1 MRSRSPA
8 LLRRRALPPG
18 GAILLLALGGCSS
31 APPAA
36 PAAPAASGTTFAFR
50 DPGFSLPAG
59 PLPRRDGREIARA
72 MEAVRKGD
80 AVQARERFSFGAAA
94 AKNPLPFRLG
104 VAYADL
110 LAGRYDPAREALER
124 LVREAPGY
132 VPAAEALADLDAA
145 EGREREALDRYRTL
159 LKILPADPRLAAREE
174 SVRDSLV
181 GKLEAA
187 AESALAARDLA
198 GARRDA
204 LSVLEV
210 APSSPA
216 AYRLLARAAEA
227 EGRPADAWSAAAKAV
242 ALDPADQE
250 WSRKAAD
257 LAMQSG
263 HYAEAVALYD
273 DLAKRD
279 PSLEEALEEAQ
290 YQFQVQTLPEV
301 PRRAA
306 LSTKVTR
313 AQFAVLAWW
322 LVPEVRD
329 ARVPAAPDLAV
340 DAIERPE
347 SQALVRAIA
356 LGFFAVAPG
365 THRVGADQ
373 PLTRSEA
380 AALLRRVGRLAAG
393 TGPVPDCLAEGRPP
407 AASPESCGILSEST
421 SRTVTGPEVV
431 RGLMAAA
438 RTGRGGNER

>member
-1 MRSRSPA
+1 
-8 LLRRRALPPG
+8 
-18 GAILLLALGGCSS
+18 
-31 APPAA
+31 
-36 PAAPAASGTTFAFR
+36 
-50 DPGFSLPAG
+50 
-59 PLPRRDGREIARA
+59 

-80 AVQARERFSFGAAA
+80 AVRARERFSFGAATT
-94 AKNPLPFRLG
+94 KNPLPYRLG
-104 VAYADL
+104 MAYADL
-110 LAGRYDPAREALER
+110 LAGRYETAREALER

-132 VPAAEALADLDAA
+132 LPAAEALADLDAA
-145 EGREREALDRYRTL
+145 EGREREALDGYRAL
-159 LKILPADPRLAAREE
+159 LGVLPADPRLLAREE
-174 SVRDSLV
+174 TVRRSLV
-181 GKLEAA
+181 GKLVAA
-187 AESALAARDLA
+187 AESALQARDFA

-210 APSSPA
+210 DPSSPTG
-216 AYRLLARAAEA
+216 YRLLARAAEA
-227 EGRPADAWSAAAKAV
+227 EGRPEDAWSAAAKAL
-242 ALDPADQE
+242 ALDPADEE

-263 HYAEAVALYD
+263 HYAEAVALFD
-273 DLAKRD
+273 ELAKRD
-279 PSLEEALEEAQ
+279 PSLAPALEEAR

-301 PRRAA
+301 ARRAA
-306 LSTKVTR
+306 LSPKLTR

-322 LVPEVRD
+322 LVPEVRE

-373 PLTRSEA
+373 PLTRTEA

-393 TGPVPDCLAEGRPP
+393 TGPVPDCLAEGSPP
-407 AASPESCGILSEST
+407 AASAESCGILSEST
-421 SRTVTGPEVV
+421 SRTVTGPEAV

-438 RTGRGGNER
+438 RAGRGGNER